1 MLGWALKKSFQGA
14 TGTRDAPVATGGDDT
29 TQIEVPDTPA
39 PIFAARA
46 IKNAIFGQPAAAQDA
61 TAPREQQHGRTA
73 AKDNMNTA
81 ALDDAK
87 SPSKPTSILL
97 TPGTGT
103 ARRKRV
109 SFGRDVKA
117 GNSGEPGSVAMNA
130 DGTRKK
136 TALQQALENSRS
148 SRAKL
153 VAQNAAQNGSQSGEP
168 ATAPG
173 KNGDEDSEGEWE
185 DDVCNHDVTVDLNEP
200 HSNSGK
206 YWKSEF
212 ARYHE
217 EARAE
222 MDKLVKYK
230 HMAKSYAKKKDAE
243 AIDLA
248 QKLKEEQE
256 KVLKMEQKVTEM
268 AAQIA
273 EARKHGTDEEHATLV
288 KSLSMQTALAVQ
300 QRDQVN
306 ELEAILKGQQNDAS
320 PGRSRRCRDTS
331 PRTEQ
336 TLLEVTRDLRR
347 ARSDLKQMESLREE
361 NKRLKSD
368 LNAAQQEAKMLRDET
383 KKESASTTD
392 SSRTQRLDK
401 QLREVRD
408 ELRETRNQLRQKDSE
423 TRKLSRDYESL
434 KRDAKARTAE
444 AMQVLQEKN
453 DRIAQLDDKIAR
465 LEKDIATLKAKN
477 ASSIRH
483 RGIDT
488 ALAEHNKIAQ
498 GLRSDIEL
506 LSRPS
511 KYETA
516 RRGRRRQR
524 SASVED
530 LTLDMTQRSLFG
542 DKNEEKRAPASK
554 QTQPPALPYTDL
566 TTSMK
571 EIEEQLKQKT
581 DRMEAGKRDWKY
593 STETLDICPPA
604 TSVASKAPLPSSLG
618 SRRVVSDRVNGSIP
632 TGYGAPARQQGASNY
647 HPNIGSRRV
656 ASTRLTASP
665 AKDDKYNMHGA
676 GSPDRLM
683 RERRAAS
690 ISNRAA
696 PSTAAAAADDNVAQ
710 DIDLFRLDRF
720 ARLGGPETTNRTTT
734 GATANASRCTLPADR
749 QAAARARLEQKRLE
763 RQREKEKER
772 VRGGAGSRALLD
784 KENVIP

>member
-14 TGTRDAPVATGGDDT
+14 TGTRDAPVATGDDT

-46 IKNAIFGQPAAAQDA
+46 IKNAIFGQSAAARGA
-61 TAPREQQHGRTA
+61 TAPSEQQHGRTTA
-73 AKDNMNTA
+73 ENNTDAA
-81 ALDDAK
+81 ALDDTK

-117 GNSGEPGSVAMNA
+117 GNSAEPGSVAMNA

-136 TALQQALENSRS
+136 TTLQQALENSRS

-153 VAQNAAQNGSQSGEP
+153 AAQGGEP

-173 KNGDEDSEGEWE
+173 KNDGEDSEGEWE
-185 DDVCNHDVTVDLNEP
+185 DDVCSHDVTVDLNEP

-212 ARYHE
+212 ARYHA

-256 KVLKMEQKVTEM
+256 KVLKMERKVTEM

-273 EARKHGTDEEHATLV
+273 DARKHGTDQEHATLV
-288 KSLSMQTALAVQ
+288 KNLSMQTALAVQ

-306 ELEAILKGQQNDAS
+306 ELEAILNGQQSGAS
-320 PGRSRRCRDTS
+320 PGRSRRRRDTS

-347 ARSDLKQMESLREE
+347 ARSELKQTESLREE

-368 LNAAQQEAKMLRDET
+368 LNAAQREVKTLGNEI
-383 KKESASTTD
+383 KKESGSASD
-392 SSRTQRLDK
+392 SSRTQRLDR
-401 QLREVRD
+401 QLREARD
-408 ELRETRNQLRQKDSE
+408 ELRETKNELRQKDSE

-444 AMQVLQEKN
+444 AIQVLQEKN
-453 DRIAQLDDKIAR
+453 DRIAQLDDKIAQ
-465 LEKDIATLKAKN
+465 LEKDIATLKTEN

-488 ALAEHNKIAQ
+488 ALAEHNKIARD
-498 GLRSDIEL
+498 LRSDIES

-530 LTLDMTQRSLFG
+530 VTLDMAQRPLFG
-542 DKNEEKRAPASK
+542 DKNEEKRPPASE
-554 QTQPPALPYTDL
+554 QTQPPAPPYTDW

-571 EIEEQLKQKT
+571 EIEEQLKRKT
-581 DRMEAGKRDWKY
+581 DHMEAGKRDLKY
-593 STETLDICPPA
+593 STETFDLGPLA
-604 TSVASKAPLPSSLG
+604 TSTANKAPLPPSFG
-618 SRRVVSDRVNGSIP
+618 SRRVMSDRVNGSIP
-632 TGYGAPARQQGASNY
+632 TDYGASARQPGVSNY

-656 ASTRLTASP
+656 ASTRLTVSP
-665 AKDDKYNMHGA
+665 TKDDKYSMHGA
-676 GSPDRLM
+676 GSLNTPM

-696 PSTAAAAADDNVAQ
+696 PSTAATVADDNVAQ
-710 DIDLFRLDRF
+710 DIDLFQLDRF
-720 ARLGGPETTNRTTT
+720 ARLGVPGTANRAT
-734 GATANASRCTLPADR
+734 GATANGSRCTLPVDR

-763 RQREKEKER
+763 RQREKER
-772 VRGGAGSRALLD
+772 TRGRADSRALLD
-784 KENVIP
+784 KENVMP

>member
-29 TQIEVPDTPA
+29 TQVEVPDTPA

-61 TAPREQQHGRTA
+61 TAPPEQQHGRTT
-73 AKDNMNTA
+73 AKNNMSTA

-117 GNSGEPGSVAMNA
+117 GNSTEPGSVAMNA

-136 TALQQALENSRS
+136 TTLQQALENSRS
-148 SRAKL
+148 SRAKPA
-153 VAQNAAQNGSQSGEP
+153 AQNAFQSGEP
-168 ATAPG
+168 PTAPG
-173 KNGDEDSEGEWE
+173 KNGGEDSEGEWE
-185 DDVCNHDVTVDLNEP
+185 DDVCNHDVTVDLNDP

-273 EARKHGTDEEHATLV
+273 DARKHGTDEEHATLV

-306 ELEAILKGQQNDAS
+306 ELEAILKGQQNDTS
-320 PGRSRRCRDTS
+320 PGRSRRRRDTS
-331 PRTEQ
+331 PRTQQ

-368 LNAAQQEAKMLRDET
+368 LNAAQQEAKMLREA
-383 KKESASTTD
+383 KKESGSTSD
-392 SSRTQRLDK
+392 PSRTQRLDK
-401 QLREVRD
+401 QLREARD
-408 ELRETRNQLRQKDSE
+408 ELRETRNELRQKDSE

-465 LEKDIATLKAKN
+465 LEKDIAALKAKN

-488 ALAEHNKIAQ
+488 ALAEHNKIARD
-498 GLRSDIEL
+498 LRSDIEL

-511 KYETA
+511 KYETP

-542 DKNEEKRAPASK
+542 DKDEQKRPPVSK

-581 DRMEAGKRDWKY
+581 DRMEARKRDWKY
-593 STETLDICPPA
+593 STETLDLCRQA
-604 TSVASKAPLPSSLG
+604 TSMANKAPLPSSLG
-618 SRRVVSDRVNGSIP
+618 SRRVMSDRVNGSIP
-632 TGYGAPARQQGASNY
+632 TDYGSLARQPGTSNY
-647 HPNIGSRRV
+647 PNIGSRRV
-656 ASTRLTASP
+656 ASTRLTVSP
-665 AKDDKYNMHGA
+665 AKDDKYSMHGA
-676 GSPDRLM
+676 GSLDRPM
-683 RERRAAS
+683 REGRAAS
-690 ISNRAA
+690 VSNRAA
-696 PSTAAAAADDNVAQ
+696 PPPAAAAADDNVAQ

-720 ARLGGPETTNRTTT
+720 ASLGGPETTNRTIT
-734 GATANASRCTLPADR
+734 GTAANASRCTLPADR

-763 RQREKEKER
+763 RQREKER
-772 VRGGAGSRALLD
+772 MGGRAGSRALLD
-784 KENVIP
+784 KENAIP

>member
-1 MLGWALKKSFQGA
+1 MLGWALKKSFQSA

-39 PIFAARA
+39 PVFAARA

-61 TAPREQQHGRTA
+61 TVPRKQQHGRTT

-117 GNSGEPGSVAMNA
+117 GNSAEPGSVAMNA

-136 TALQQALENSRS
+136 TTLQQALENSRS

-153 VAQNAAQNGSQSGEP
+153 AAQNAAQNGAQSGEP
-168 ATAPG
+168 AKASG
-173 KNGDEDSEGEWE
+173 KNDGEDSEGEWE

-320 PGRSRRCRDTS
+320 PGRSRRRRDTS

-347 ARSDLKQMESLREE
+347 ARSDLKQMESLRDE

-383 KKESASTTD
+383 KKESGSTSD

-401 QLREVRD
+401 QLREARD
-408 ELRETRNQLRQKDSE
+408 ELRETKNQLRQKDSE

-465 LEKDIATLKAKN
+465 LEKDIATLKATN

-488 ALAEHNKIAQ
+488 ALAEHNKIARD
-498 GLRSDIEL
+498 LRSDIES

-530 LTLDMTQRSLFG
+530 HTLDMSQRSVFG
-542 DKNEEKRAPASK
+542 DKNEEKRAPAPK
-554 QTQPPALPYTDL
+554 QTQPPALPYIDL

-571 EIEEQLKQKT
+571 EVEEQLKQKT
-581 DRMEAGKRDWKY
+581 DLMEAGKRD
-593 STETLDICPPA
+593 
-604 TSVASKAPLPSSLG
+604 SVASKAPLPSSLG
-618 SRRVVSDRVNGSIP
+618 SRRVMSDRVNGSIP
-632 TGYGAPARQQGASNY
+632 TDYGAPARQQGASNY

-665 AKDDKYNMHGA
+665 AKDDKYSMHGA
-676 GSPDRLM
+676 GFLDRPM

-696 PSTAAAAADDNVAQ
+696 PSTAAAAADDNVTR
-710 DIDLFRLDRF
+710 DIDLFQQDRF
-720 ARLGGPETTNRTTT
+720 ARLGGPETTNRATT
-734 GATANASRCTLPADR
+734 GAAANASRCTLPADR

-763 RQREKEKER
+763 RQKEKEKEMM
-772 VRGGAGSRALLD
+772 RGRAGSRALLD

>member
-1 MLGWALKKSFQGA
+1 MLGWALKKSFHGA
-14 TGTRDAPVATGGDDT
+14 TGTRDALVATGGDDT
-29 TQIEVPDTPA
+29 TQVELPDTPA

-46 IKNAIFGQPAAAQDA
+46 IKNAIFGQHAAAQDA
-61 TAPREQQHGRTA
+61 TAPRERQDGRATA
-73 AKDNMNTA
+73 KNNMDTA

-117 GNSGEPGSVAMNA
+117 GNSAEPGSVAMNA
-130 DGTRKK
+130 DGSRKK
-136 TALQQALENSRS
+136 TTLQQALENSRS

-153 VAQNAAQNGSQSGEP
+153 AAQSTSQSGES

-173 KNGDEDSEGEWE
+173 KNGGEDSEGEWE

-273 EARKHGTDEEHATLV
+273 EARTHGTDEEHATLV

-320 PGRSRRCRDTS
+320 PGRSRRRRDTS

-361 NKRLKSD
+361 NERLKSD
-368 LNAAQQEAKMLRDET
+368 LIAAQQEAKMLRDET
-383 KKESASTTD
+383 KKESASTSH

-401 QLREVRD
+401 QLREARD
-408 ELRETRNQLRQKDSE
+408 ELRETRNELRQKDLE

-465 LEKDIATLKAKN
+465 LEKDIATLKTKN

-498 GLRSDIEL
+498 GLRSDIES

-516 RRGRRRQR
+516 RHGRTRQR

-530 LTLDMTQRSLFG
+530 LTLDMTQRSRFG
-542 DKNEEKRAPASK
+542 DKNEEKRIPASK

-581 DRMEAGKRDWKY
+581 DLMEAGKRDWKY
-593 STETLDICPPA
+593 STESLDLCPQA
-604 TSVASKAPLPSSLG
+604 TSVASKAPLPSMLG
-618 SRRVVSDRVNGSIP
+618 SRRVMSDRVNGSIP
-632 TGYGAPARQQGASNY
+632 TDHGAPSRQPGASNY

-665 AKDDKYNMHGA
+665 AKDDKYSMHGA
-676 GSPDRLM
+676 GSLDRPM
-683 RERRAAS
+683 RGRRAAS

-696 PSTAAAAADDNVAQ
+696 PSTAAAAADDSVAQ

-720 ARLGGPETTNRTTT
+720 ARLGGPETTNRSTT
-734 GATANASRCTLPADR
+734 GATVNASRCTLPAER

-763 RQREKEKER
+763 RQREKER
-772 VRGGAGSRALLD
+772 VRGRAGSQALLD
-784 KENVIP
+784 KENVMP

>member
-29 TQIEVPDTPA
+29 TQIDVPDTPA

-46 IKNAIFGQPAAAQDA
+46 IKNAIFGQSAAAQDA
-61 TAPREQQHGRTA
+61 TALPEQQQGRTTA
-73 AKDNMNTA
+73 RNNMSTA

-117 GNSGEPGSVAMNA
+117 GNSAEPGSVAMNA

-136 TALQQALENSRS
+136 TTLQQALENSRS

-153 VAQNAAQNGSQSGEP
+153 AAQNATQSGES

-173 KNGDEDSEGEWE
+173 RNDGEDSEGEWE

-273 EARKHGTDEEHATLV
+273 NARKHDTDQEHATLV
-288 KSLSMQTALAVQ
+288 KNLSMQTALAVQ

-320 PGRSRRCRDTS
+320 PGRSRRRRDAS

-347 ARSDLKQMESLREE
+347 ARSELKQMENLREE
-361 NKRLKSD
+361 NERLKSD
-368 LNAAQQEAKMLRDET
+368 LNAALQEAKMLRDEI
-383 KKESASTTD
+383 KKESGST
-392 SSRTQRLDK
+392 SGSLRTQRLDK
-401 QLREVRD
+401 QLREARD
-408 ELRETRNQLRQKDSE
+408 ELRETRNELRQKDSE

-465 LEKDIATLKAKN
+465 LEKDIVTLKAKN

-488 ALAEHNKIAQ
+488 ALAEHNKIVRD
-498 GLRSDIEL
+498 LRSDIES

-511 KYETA
+511 KYEAA
-516 RRGRRRQR
+516 RRGRTRQR
-524 SASVED
+524 SGSVED
-530 LTLDMTQRSLFG
+530 LTLDMTQRSLFE

-554 QTQPPALPYTDL
+554 QTQLSALPYTDL

-581 DRMEAGKRDWKY
+581 DRMETGKRDWKH
-593 STETLDICPPA
+593 STETLDLCPLA
-604 TSVASKAPLPSSLG
+604 ASMASKAPLPSSLG
-618 SRRVVSDRVNGSIP
+618 SRRAMSDRVNGSIP
-632 TGYGAPARQQGASNY
+632 TDYGAPTKQPGASNY

-656 ASTRLTASP
+656 ASTRLTTSP
-665 AKDDKYNMHGA
+665 AKDDKYSMHGA
-676 GSPDRLM
+676 GSLDRPM

-710 DIDLFRLDRF
+710 DIDLFQLDRF
-720 ARLGGPETTNRTTT
+720 ARLGGPETTNRATT

-763 RQREKEKER
+763 RQKEKEGM
-772 VRGGAGSRALLD
+772 RGGAGSRRALLD